1 MSNSSISFN
10 FHPTQD
16 LDVRVS
22 SLNRFTA
29 SQNDTYYV
37 ELNEEGQHVTI
48 FFSDGEALTK
58 FSDNLQQKILD
69 ARMAEE
75 GVPA

>member
-1 MSNSSISFN
+1 MGTSFN

-16 LDVRVS
+16 LSVKVH
-22 SLNRFTA
+22 SLKVGT
-29 SQNDTYYV
+29 TYC
-37 ELNEEGQHVTI
+37 LAMKEGGHDLTI
-48 FFSDGEALTK
+48 FFSDGEALTE